1 MLSEDGRERWA
12 RRWDA
17 AIPQQ
22 PLVWDQGLALTDG
35 VSLRAYDLEGELL
48 WIADRDGFRDA
59 GDADA
64 TTTVPGG
71 GAIARVSDGRFLAKL
86 AGAGLCV
93 VDATSRTIHPLEGQV
108 GVRPSFAIP
117 EIPGSGRCVA
127 AACPGREIGN
137 GVWTWGV
144 VARRLNGDVLWEH
157 RLETKPLGVIAD
169 AAGTVLVWSSPDKQD
184 WAKYRHWYELSR
196 ECLVHAI
203 DPSGQR
209 RWTWMAPGPLTG
221 SLAIGGEG
229 EVYAAAEG
237 RLWALS

>member
-1 MLSEDGRERWA
+1 MLSEDGPERWA

-17 AIPQQ
+17 AVPQQ

-59 GDADA
+59 GDAGA
-64 TTTVPGG
+64 ITTVSGG
-71 GAIARVSDGRFLAKL
+71 GAIARVSDGRFVAELM
-86 AGAGLCV
+86 GAGLCV
-93 VDATSRTIHPLEGQV
+93 VDVTSRTIHPLEGQV
-108 GVRPSFAIP
+108 GVRSSFAIP
-117 EIPGSGRCVA
+117 EIAGSGRCVA
-127 AACPGREIGN
+127 AGPGREIGN
-137 GVWTWGV
+137 GVWTWRV
-144 VARRLNGDVLWEH
+144 VACRLDGDVLWEH

-169 AAGTVLVWSSPDKQD
+169 AAGTVLVWSSPDKED

-203 DPSGQR
+203 DPSGER

-221 SLAIGGEG
+221 NLAIGGEG